1 MLQRLKGKMGTTPI
15 AYLTRWRMMV
25 VAKRMFDM
33 HASIPRIAASLEY
46 VSEFFFATAF
56 RREMA
61 APSRRDARDAA
72 DVPTI

>member
-1 MLQRLKGKMGTTPI
+1 MLQRLKGKMRTTPI
-15 AYLTRWRMMV
+15 AYLTRCRMMV

-33 HASIPRIAASLEY
+33 HASIPRIAASLVC

-56 RREMA
+56 QREMA
-61 APSRRDARDAA
+61 APPRRDARDAA